1 MCADITLRT
10 ARDADGPEIAQLIA
24 DVFAEYPGCVMD
36 LEGECPDLLFP
47 DSHYRAKGGRFWVAL
62 GDKTGDEI
70 LATCAVEATPRP
82 GVFAIERLYV
92 KKSARGQGL
101 ASRLCAKVEIFVRA
115 QGGHMI
121 DCWTDTRF
129 ADAHRLYARLGYER
143 QPEMRDLNDLSNST
157 EFHFIK
163 QL

>member
-1 MCADITLRT
+1 
-10 ARDADGPEIAQLIA
+10 
-24 DVFAEYPGCVMD
+24 
-36 LEGECPDLLFP
+36 
-47 DSHYRAKGGRFWVAL
+47 
-62 GDKTGDEI
+62 
-70 LATCAVEATPRP
+70 
-82 GVFAIERLYV
+82 
-92 KKSARGQGL
+92 
-101 ASRLCAKVEIFVRA
+101 
-115 QGGHMI
+115 MI